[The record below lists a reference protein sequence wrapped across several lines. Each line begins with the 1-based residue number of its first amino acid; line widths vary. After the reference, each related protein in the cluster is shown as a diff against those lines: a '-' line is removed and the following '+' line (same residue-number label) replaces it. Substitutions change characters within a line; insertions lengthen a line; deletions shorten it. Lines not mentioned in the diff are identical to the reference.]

1 MLFPILF
8 FILLGCCTSW
18 TVIQLFVLA
27 KVGRPEQDVVQHHH
41 THTGIIPRIGGLGII
56 SGFAAVYL
64 LCFFLRDASDNHSLI
79 HYAVFGGA
87 VATFMLGLW
96 DDFWPLGARVKL
108 LSQVIIALVAHQC
121 GLSIE
126 GFRIP
131 FTEVTMNL
139 GPLSML
145 LTVFWFVAIMNLI
158 NLIDGLDGLAGGIGC
173 MLMLMLAYLAI
184 SKGAMIP
191 SILALGMI
199 GALLG
204 FLFHNFPPAKV
215 YMGDS
220 GAYTIG
226 YVIAALSL
234 LNAEKGA
241 VLAALLGPSLALALP
256 IADVSYAILRRS
268 LQGLPLFR
276 ADRGHIHHHLMRGGL
291 DHTKTVLVL
300 YGLSLLALFAGL
312 LLFIQRGRHLPILL
326 GACFFLILIFVRR
339 KKVSIAAA
347 KDQLIEVIE
356 SRPDT
361 QKAILL
367 KNRFVQQVDAT
378 PTGEDFWT
386 QYQDMLK
393 AFGFCQAALTWG
405 EARRA
410 FTETAE
416 VSPAATGVR
425 ELTLPLRGATPG
437 ELVLSINRTNCSV
450 RRFHLLADIALE
462 AWSQGSARWK
472 VVHGEALAFSGGEG
486 STQSG

>member
-27 KVGRPEQDVVQHHH
+27 KVGRLERGAVQHHH
-41 THTGIIPRIGGLGII
+41 THTGVIPRIGGLGII
-56 SGFAAVYL
+56 SGFAVVYL
-64 LCFFLRDASDNHSLI
+64 LCFFLRDASDNHSLM

-87 VATFMLGLW
+87 VATFLLGLW

-121 GLSIE
+121 GLSIDTV
-126 GFRIP
+126 RIP
-131 FTEVTMNL
+131 FTEVMLSL
-139 GPLSML
+139 GPASML

-173 MLMLMLAYLAI
+173 MLMLLLAYLAI

-312 LLFIQRGRHLPILL
+312 LLFVQQGRHLPVLL
-326 GACFFLILIFVRR
+326 GALFCAVLILLRGKR
-339 KKVSIAAA
+339 LSIAAA

-367 KNRFVQQVDAT
+367 KNRFVQEVDAT
-378 PTGEDFWT
+378 STGEDFWT

-393 AFGFCQAALTWG
+393 AIGFCQAELTWG

-410 FTETAE
+410 YTETAE

-462 AWSQGSARWK
+462 AWSQGSARWQ